1 LTSWCI
7 SETIDAPAPTT
18 EDELMSTRLFAV
30 FFVAMMFPLTA
41 TSQASKFE
49 LNGSTLIYDT
59 SSASNE
65 QEQEITWEDVDELD
79 ALLKSEQSIKEI
91 ELNSAGGDVEAAFY
105 MADLIIDY
113 ELDTNVKGT
122 CESACTLMLLA
133 GERRTVERGSW
144 VGFHQSYWDAP
155 YIQGYFE
162 RNKDS
167 KGWSNAFEFA
177 SWMYEDTQ
185 REVLRNLQ
193 YFVERGVDAG
203 FAIKTMKATSDDM
216 WYPRRKELEAAGVIV
231 E

>member
-1 LTSWCI
+1 
-7 SETIDAPAPTT
+7 
-18 EDELMSTRLFAV
+18 MSSRLFAV
-30 FFVAMMFPLTA
+30 FFVAMIVPLTA

-91 ELNSAGGDVEAAFY
+91 ELNSAGGDVDAAFY

-113 ELDTNVKGT
+113 ELDTNVNGT

-162 RNKDS
+162 RNKDT

>member
-1 LTSWCI
+1 
-7 SETIDAPAPTT
+7 
-18 EDELMSTRLFAV
+18 MSTRLFAV

-113 ELDTNVKGT
+113 ELDTNVNGT

-133 GERRTVERGSW
+133 GKRRTVERGSW

>member
-1 LTSWCI
+1 
-7 SETIDAPAPTT
+7 
-18 EDELMSTRLFAV
+18 MSSRLFAV
-30 FFVAMMFPLTA
+30 FFVAMIVPLTA

-113 ELDTNVKGT
+113 ELDTNVNGT
-122 CESACTLMLLA
+122 CESACTLLLLA
-133 GERRTVERGSW
+133 GERRSIERGSW

-162 RNKDS
+162 RNKDT

>member
-1 LTSWCI
+1 
-7 SETIDAPAPTT
+7 
-18 EDELMSTRLFAV
+18 MSTRLFAV

-49 LNGSTLIYDT
+49 LNGSTLNYDT

-65 QEQEITWEDVDELD
+65 QEQQITWEDVDELD

-113 ELDTNVKGT
+113 ELDTNVNGT

-133 GERRTVERGSW
+133 GERRTVQRGSW

>member
-1 LTSWCI
+1 
-7 SETIDAPAPTT
+7 
-18 EDELMSTRLFAV
+18 MSTRLFAV

-113 ELDTNVKGT
+113 ELNTNVKGT

-162 RNKDS
+162 RNKES

>member
-1 LTSWCI
+1 
-7 SETIDAPAPTT
+7 
-18 EDELMSTRLFAV
+18 MSTRLFAV

-65 QEQEITWEDVDELD
+65 QEQEITWEDVDELE
-79 ALLKSEQSIKEI
+79 ALLKSEPSIREI
-91 ELNSAGGDVEAAFY
+91 ELNSAGGDIEAAFY
-105 MADLIIDY
+105 MADLIIDF
-113 ELDTNVKGT
+113 ELDTNVNGT
-122 CESACTLMLLA
+122 CESACTLVLLA
-133 GERRTVERGSW
+133 GEKRTVERGSW

-155 YIQGYFE
+155 YIQDYFE
-162 RNKDS
+162 REKDS
-167 KGWSNAFEFA
+167 EGWSNAFEFA

>member
-1 LTSWCI
+1 
-7 SETIDAPAPTT
+7 
-18 EDELMSTRLFAV
+18 MSTRLFAV

-59 SSASNE
+59 SSAANE
-65 QEQEITWEDVDELD
+65 QEQEITWGDVDELD

-91 ELNSAGGDVEAAFY
+91 ELNSVGGDVEAAFY

-113 ELDTNVKGT
+113 ELDTNVNGT

>member
-1 LTSWCI
+1 
-7 SETIDAPAPTT
+7 
-18 EDELMSTRLFAV
+18 MSTRLFAV
-30 FFVAMMFPLTA
+30 FFVAMIFPLTA

>member
-1 LTSWCI
+1 
-7 SETIDAPAPTT
+7 
-18 EDELMSTRLFAV
+18 MSTRLFAV

-79 ALLKSEQSIKEI
+79 ALLKSEQSIKKI
-91 ELNSAGGDVEAAFY
+91 ELNSVGGDVEAAFY

>member
-1 LTSWCI
+1 
-7 SETIDAPAPTT
+7 
-18 EDELMSTRLFAV
+18 MSTRICAV
-30 FFVAMMFPLTA
+30 FVAAMMFSLTA

-59 SSASNE
+59 SSASDE
-65 QEQEITWEDVDELD
+65 REQEITWKDLDELD
-79 ALLKSEQSIKEI
+79 ALLKSEQSIREI

-113 ELDTNVKGT
+113 ELDTNVNGT

-144 VGFHQSYWDAP
+144 VGFHRSYWDAA

-216 WYPRRKELEAAGVIV
+216 WYPRRKELEAAAVIV

>member
-1 LTSWCI
+1 
-7 SETIDAPAPTT
+7 
-18 EDELMSTRLFAV
+18 MSTRLFAV

>member
-1 LTSWCI
+1 
-7 SETIDAPAPTT
+7 
-18 EDELMSTRLFAV
+18 MSTRLFAV
-30 FFVAMMFPLTA
+30 FFVAMMFPLSA

-59 SSASNE
+59 SSASKE

-113 ELDTNVKGT
+113 ELDTNVNGT

>member
-1 LTSWCI
+1 
-7 SETIDAPAPTT
+7 
-18 EDELMSTRLFAV
+18 MSTRICAV
-30 FFVAMMFPLTA
+30 FFVVMMFPLTA
-41 TSQASKFE
+41 TSQTSKFE

-59 SSASNE
+59 SSASDGR
-65 QEQEITWEDVDELD
+65 EQEITWKDVDELD
-79 ALLKSEQSIKEI
+79 ALLKSEQSIREI

-113 ELDTNVKGT
+113 ELDTNVNGT

-144 VGFHQSYWDAP
+144 VGFHQSYWDAT

-231 E
+231 K

>member
-1 LTSWCI
+1 
-7 SETIDAPAPTT
+7 
-18 EDELMSTRLFAV
+18 MSTRLFAV

-91 ELNSAGGDVEAAFY
+91 ELNSVGGDVEAAFY

-113 ELDTNVKGT
+113 ELDTNVNGT

>member
-1 LTSWCI
+1 
-7 SETIDAPAPTT
+7 
-18 EDELMSTRLFAV
+18 MSTRLFAV
-30 FFVAMMFPLTA
+30 FFVAMMFSLTA

-59 SSASNE
+59 SSASDE
-65 QEQEITWEDVDELD
+65 REQEITWEDVDELD
-79 ALLKSEQSIKEI
+79 ALLKSEQSMKEI
-91 ELNSAGGDVEAAFY
+91 ELNSVCGDVKAAFY
-105 MADLIIDY
+105 MADLIIY
-113 ELDTNVKGT
+113 FELYTNVNGT

-133 GERRTVERGSW
+133 GERRKFERGSW
-144 VGFHQSYWDAP
+144 VGFHLLYWDAP
-155 YIQGYFE
+155 YIQSYFE
-162 RNKDS
+162 RNKES

-203 FAIKTMKATSDDM
+203 FAIETMKATSDDM
-216 WYPRRKELEAAGVIV
+216 CYPCRKQLEAAVVIV

>member
-1 LTSWCI
+1 
-7 SETIDAPAPTT
+7 
-18 EDELMSTRLFAV
+18 MSTRLFAV

-113 ELDTNVKGT
+113 ELDTNVNGT

-185 REVLRNLQ
+185 REILRNLQ

>member
-1 LTSWCI
+1 
-7 SETIDAPAPTT
+7 
-18 EDELMSTRLFAV
+18 MSTRLFAV

-91 ELNSAGGDVEAAFY
+91 ELNSAGGDVDAAFY

-113 ELDTNVKGT
+113 ELDTNVNGT

>member
-1 LTSWCI
+1 
-7 SETIDAPAPTT
+7 
-18 EDELMSTRLFAV
+18 MSTRLFAV

-59 SSASNE
+59 SSASKE

-79 ALLKSEQSIKEI
+79 ALLKSEKSIKEI

-113 ELDTNVKGT
+113 ELNTNVKGT

>member
-1 LTSWCI
+1 
-7 SETIDAPAPTT
+7 
-18 EDELMSTRLFAV
+18 MSTRLFAV

-113 ELDTNVKGT
+113 ELDTNVNGT

>member
-1 LTSWCI
+1 
-7 SETIDAPAPTT
+7 
-18 EDELMSTRLFAV
+18 MSTRLFAV

-79 ALLKSEQSIKEI
+79 ALLKSEQFIKEI
-91 ELNSAGGDVEAAFY
+91 ELNSAGGDVDAAFY

-113 ELDTNVKGT
+113 ELDTNVNGT

-162 RNKDS
+162 RNKDT

-193 YFVERGVDAG
+193 YFVERGVDAD
-203 FAIKTMKATSDDM
+203 FAIKTMQATSDDM

>member
-1 LTSWCI
+1 MSFRLIVTLLLALL
-7 SETIDAPAPTT
+7 APINAH
-18 EDELMSTRLFAV
+18 
-30 FFVAMMFPLTA
+30 
-41 TSQASKFE
+41 SQDTKFNLVGSK
-49 LNGSTLIYDT
+49 LIYDT
-59 SSASNE
+59 FASSNVD
-65 QEQEITWEDVDELD
+65 EQEITWEDVDELD

-216 WYPRRKELEAAGVIV
+216 WYPRRKELIAAGVITKSR
-231 E
+231 

>member
-1 LTSWCI
+1 
-7 SETIDAPAPTT
+7 
-18 EDELMSTRLFAV
+18 MSTRLFAV

-113 ELDTNVKGT
+113 ELDTNVNGT

-162 RNKDS
+162 RNKDT

>member
-1 LTSWCI
+1 
-7 SETIDAPAPTT
+7 
-18 EDELMSTRLFAV
+18 MSTRLFAV
-30 FFVAMMFPLTA
+30 FFVAMMFPLSA

-59 SSASNE
+59 SSASKE

-113 ELDTNVKGT
+113 ELDTNVNGT
-122 CESACTLMLLA
+122 CESACTLLLLA
-133 GERRTVERGSW
+133 GERRSIERGSW

-162 RNKDS
+162 RNKDT

-216 WYPRRKELEAAGVIV
+216 WYPRRRELEAAGVIV

>member
-1 LTSWCI
+1 
-7 SETIDAPAPTT
+7 
-18 EDELMSTRLFAV
+18 MSTRLFAV
-30 FFVAMMFPLTA
+30 FFVVMMFPLSA

-113 ELDTNVKGT
+113 ELDTNVNGT
-122 CESACTLMLLA
+122 CESACTPMLLA

-162 RNKDS
+162 RNRDS

-177 SWMYEDTQ
+177 SWKYEDTQ

-216 WYPRRKELEAAGVIV
+216 WYPRRKELEAGRVIV

>member
-1 LTSWCI
+1 
-7 SETIDAPAPTT
+7 
-18 EDELMSTRLFAV
+18 MSTRLFAV

-59 SSASNE
+59 SSASKE

-113 ELDTNVKGT
+113 ELDTNVNGT

>member
-1 LTSWCI
+1 
-7 SETIDAPAPTT
+7 
-18 EDELMSTRLFAV
+18 MSTRLFAV

-91 ELNSAGGDVEAAFY
+91 ELNSAGGDVDAAFY

-113 ELDTNVKGT
+113 ELDTNVNGT

-203 FAIKTMKATSDDM
+203 FAIKTMQATSDDM

>member
-1 LTSWCI
+1 
-7 SETIDAPAPTT
+7 
-18 EDELMSTRLFAV
+18 MSTRLFAV

-41 TSQASKFE
+41 TSQTSKFE

-113 ELDTNVKGT
+113 ELDTNVNGT

>member
-1 LTSWCI
+1 
-7 SETIDAPAPTT
+7 
-18 EDELMSTRLFAV
+18 MSTRLFAV

-216 WYPRRKELEAAGVIV
+216 WYPRRKELEAAGGIV

>member
-1 LTSWCI
+1 
-7 SETIDAPAPTT
+7 
-18 EDELMSTRLFAV
+18 MSTRLFAV
-30 FFVAMMFPLTA
+30 FFVAMIVPLTA

-49 LNGSTLIYDT
+49 LNGSTLNYDT

-65 QEQEITWEDVDELD
+65 QEQQITWEDVDELD

-162 RNKDS
+162 RNKDN

-216 WYPRRKELEAAGVIV
+216 WYPRRRELEAAGVIV

>member
-1 LTSWCI
+1 
-7 SETIDAPAPTT
+7 
-18 EDELMSTRLFAV
+18 MSTRLFAV
-30 FFVAMMFPLTA
+30 FFVAMMFQLSA

-113 ELDTNVKGT
+113 ELDTNVNGT

-144 VGFHQSYWDAP
+144 VGFHQSYWDAL

-203 FAIKTMKATSDDM
+203 FAIKTMQATSDDM

>member
-1 LTSWCI
+1 
-7 SETIDAPAPTT
+7 
-18 EDELMSTRLFAV
+18 MSTRLFAV
-30 FFVAMMFPLTA
+30 FFVAMMFSLTG

-79 ALLKSEQSIKEI
+79 ALLKFEQSIKEI
-91 ELNSAGGDVEAAFY
+91 ELNSVGGDVEAAFY

-113 ELDTNVKGT
+113 ELDTNVNGT

-216 WYPRRKELEAAGVIV
+216 WYPRRKELGAAGVIV